1 MKQTELFTK
10 TFKET
15 PKDEV
20 SLNARLLI
28 RGGFVDKL
36 GAGIYT
42 FLPLGLRVINKI
54 ENIVREEM
62 NNIGGQ
68 ELLMP
73 LLLPRDNW
81 EETGRWSVEEM
92 YKIKDENLG
101 LGWTHEEIIT
111 PLMKKYILSSKD
123 LPKYVYQI
131 NTKFRNEPRAKSG
144 VLRGREFRMK
154 DLYSFHSDE
163 KDLDD
168 YYERVKQAY
177 FKIYERCGL
186 KEKTYLTKA
195 AGGEFSESLSHEFQ
209 TITLAGEDIIYIC
222 KDCGMGFNKEIFEKK
237 CDCGCDDFRE
247 EKSIEVGNIFKL
259 GSKYSKV
266 FGLKNEDGS
275 NVIMGCYGIGISRL
289 MGAIVEVFNDD
300 KGIVWPEAVAP
311 FFVHLISLDGGDSEI
326 KGKSDEIYSILQN
339 SGIEVLYDNRDD
351 KTAGEKLN
359 DCDLTGIPLRVVVS
373 AKTLKE
379 DSVEIKKRNEE
390 TTELVKI
397 KELKDFLKNEIKL

>member
-1 MKQTELFTK
+1 MKQSNLFTK

-20 SLNARLLI
+20 SLNAQLLI

-42 FLPLGLRVINKI
+42 FLPLGLRVLNKI

-62 NNIGGQ
+62 NNIEAQ

-73 LLLPRDNW
+73 ILLPKDNW
-81 EETGRWSVEEM
+81 EKTGRWNVEEM
-92 YKIKDENLG
+92 YKIKDESLG

-163 KDLDD
+163 KDLDE

-177 FKIYERCGL
+177 FKVFERCGL
-186 KEKTYLTKA
+186 KGQTFLAVA

-209 TITLAGEDIIYIC
+209 MLTSAGEDIIYIC
-222 KDCGMGFNKEIFEKK
+222 NDCGMGFNKEIFQKK
-237 CDCGCDDFRE
+237 CDCGCKNFRE

-259 GSKYSKV
+259 GARYSKV
-266 FGLKNEDGS
+266 FGLKNDDGE
-275 NVIMGCYGIGISRL
+275 NVVMGCYGIGISRL
-289 MGAIVEVFNDD
+289 VGAIVEVFNDS
-300 KGIVWPEAVAP
+300 KGIIWPETVAP
-311 FFVHLISLDGGDSEI
+311 FNVHLISLDGGDSEI
-326 KGKSDEIYSILQN
+326 KAKADEIYSILQN
-339 SGIEVLYDNRDD
+339 FNLEVLYDNRDD

-359 DCDLTGIPLRVVVS
+359 DCDLMGIPLRIVVS
-373 AKTLKE
+373 KKTLEKE
-379 DSVEIKKRNEE
+379 SVEIKKRKEE
-390 TTELVKI
+390 KTELVKI
-397 KELKDFLKNEIKL
+397 KDLKNEI

>member
-1 MKQTELFTK
+1 MKQTDLFTK

-15 PKDEV
+15 PRDEV
-20 SLNARLLI
+20 SLNAQLLI

-54 ENIVREEM
+54 EKIVREEM
-62 NNIGGQ
+62 DNIGGQ

-73 LLLPRDNW
+73 LLHPKDSW
-81 EETGRWSVEEM
+81 DETGRWEVPEM

-111 PLMKKYILSSKD
+111 PLMKKHILSSKD

-154 DLYSFHSDE
+154 DLYSFHANE
-163 KDLDD
+163 EDLNE

-177 FKIYERCGL
+177 FKVYERCGL
-186 KEKTYLTKA
+186 KEKTYLARAT
-195 AGGEFSESLSHEFQ
+195 GGEFSDSLSHEFQ
-209 TITLAGEDIIYIC
+209 TVTPAGEDIIYIC
-222 KDCGMGFNKEIFEKK
+222 KQCGTAFNKEVFEKK
-237 CDCGCDDFRE
+237 CDCGSDKFIE

-266 FGLKNEDGS
+266 FGLKNDDGS
-275 NVIMGCYGIGISRL
+275 NLVMGCYGIGISRL
-289 MGAIVEVFNDD
+289 MGSVVEVFNDD
-300 KGIVWPEAVAP
+300 KGIIWPESIAP
-311 FFVHLISLDGGDSEI
+311 FAIHLVSLDGGDAQI
-326 KGKSDEIYSILQN
+326 KAKSDEVYSILQN
-339 SGIEVLYDNRDD
+339 LDLEVLYDNRDD

-359 DCDLTGIPLRVVVS
+359 DCDLIGIPLRIVVS
-373 AKTLKE
+373 GKTLKE
-379 DSVEIKKRNEE
+379 ESVELKKRSEAKVK
-390 TTELVKI
+390 LVKI
-397 KELKDFLKNEIKL
+397 KELKNEIKP